1 MAKEYS
7 IEKSLEE
14 LEKINTQLKNGDL
27 SLDDAI
33 KLYEQGT
40 KLVAQS
46 YNKLNNAELK
56 IKKIS
61 EESFGQKPQTED
73 SKK

>member
-1 MAKEYS
+1 MSKENT
-7 IEKSLEE
+7 IEQSLME
-14 LEKINTQLKNGDL
+14 LEKINEQLKNGEL
-27 SLDDAI
+27 PLDDAI

-46 YNKLNNAELK
+46 YDKLNDAELR

-61 EESFGQKPQTED
+61 EENFG
-73 SKK
+73 SKSQDKK